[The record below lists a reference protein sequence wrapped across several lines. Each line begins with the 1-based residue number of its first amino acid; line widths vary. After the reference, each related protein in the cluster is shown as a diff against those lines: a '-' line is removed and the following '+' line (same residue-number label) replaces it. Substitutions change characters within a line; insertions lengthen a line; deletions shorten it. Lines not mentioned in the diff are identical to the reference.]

1 MHNPPPLVA
10 AAFLIVQAVVVHWMA
25 GMERPPAAP
34 DLAAL
39 PSVIGEWTGI
49 ADYPLAQDVAAQLKA
64 DRVLSRSYYDRK
76 ANISAELFIAW
87 FQSQSSGERQP
98 HSPKVC
104 LPGSGWF
111 PISTGD
117 MELDTADG
125 AITVNRYIVANQRA
139 QAVVLY
145 WYQTPRR
152 VVAGEWAAKLWLLVD
167 AAREHRTDTALVR
180 VVVPVLQPGDGAA
193 VAAARFARSVYPF
206 LRKCLPGLDANAI
219 GRAPSSRWASP
230 MKGLDSSSQ

>member
-1 MHNPPPLVA
+1 MHSPPPLSV
-10 AAFLIVQAVVVHWMA
+10 AAFLVVQAVVVHWVA
-25 GMERPPAAP
+25 GTERPPAPP

-39 PSVIGEWTGI
+39 PSAIGEWTGI
-49 ADYPLAQDVAAQLKA
+49 ADNPLAPDVAAELKA
-64 DRVLSRSYYDRK
+64 DRVLSRTYYNRK
-76 ANISAELFIAW
+76 ANTSAELFIAW
-87 FQSQSSGERQP
+87 FQSQRSGERQP

-111 PISTGD
+111 PISTGT

-152 VVAGEWAAKLWLLVD
+152 VVAGEWAAKLWLLFD
-167 AAREHRTDTALVR
+167 AARDHRTDTALVR
-180 VVVPVLQPGDGAA
+180 VVVPVVQQGDGAA
-193 VAAARFARSVYPF
+193 VAAAGFTRSVYPF
-206 LRKCLPGLDANAI
+206 LRKCLPHLDANAI
-219 GRAPSSRWASP
+219 ARAPAASWASP
-230 MKGLDSSSQ
+230 VKGLDSSN